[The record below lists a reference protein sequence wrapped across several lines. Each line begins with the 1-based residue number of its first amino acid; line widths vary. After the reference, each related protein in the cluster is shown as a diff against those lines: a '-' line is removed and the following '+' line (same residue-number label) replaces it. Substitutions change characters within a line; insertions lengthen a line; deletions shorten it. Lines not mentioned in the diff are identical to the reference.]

1 MERPITVHPR
11 RKRIFVILGISL
23 AGILAAAVVTA
34 MILYIYVRKHEFSY
48 QYREVEIE
56 EYLKETGIEVLSLD
70 LDSQTITAALPEDAF
85 NTAMN
90 RFLEE
95 QGNTVEGVSIL
106 HMVFRQADGR
116 VYMQIKKDGLILPV
130 AAKVTMTVEGDSLQ
144 FGLQDFALGTMEWK
158 LPKSF
163 IQGQMQWSVPLDE
176 LPGPDWVSLTGLDWD
191 EQEIHAQM
199 KIDVS
204 KLISIFQ
211 GFLSGIEENYLDMML
226 AKEDHGAL
234 LDRIQAIYGGAAMT
248 EEDAL
253 AVLQDFFN
261 TQSQL
266 FPMLSILDEATSE
279 QILQRYAY
287 LVRPGTDYQAY
298 SELRAELS
306 LQMKATVAGYVE
318 RGLYS
323 MLGKTVGEPLTLF
336 SIKGTPY
343 DPSHGTLYNLETVL
357 AANPVEDRYKPLLEG
372 MRLYYRIED
381 GSCSVLTE
389 ANNEGQILVVSNG
402 SYLVISEE
410 EANSQFPYREEEADV
425 AQLLPQGNST
435 RQDIE
440 AAAAAGLGIGDI
452 KTRYIAASEDCAF
465 GVFTDG
471 MSHTLRAATLEQK
484 DGSWQLKDSD
494 VTEYWAYNRDNPAF
508 NASVFPLNTVN
519 DVSIKSISQAGQ
531 SAILTKARASGYA
544 AGKDTIRFSCF
555 IGSHIYVSFSGG
567 GECVIHVNSLG
578 VLDDCTSVEDARE
591 NWSLP
596 PFLAVQP

>member
-11 RKRIFVILGISL
+11 RKRILVILGITL
-23 AGILAAAVVTA
+23 AGILAAAVMAV

-48 QYREVEIE
+48 QYREVDIE
-56 EYLKETGIEVLSLD
+56 EYLKETGIEALSLD
-70 LDSQTITAALPEDAF
+70 MESQTITVALPEDAF
-85 NTAMN
+85 NTAIN
-90 RFLEE
+90 QFLEE
-95 QGNTVEGVSIL
+95 QGKSLDGVSIL

-130 AAKVTMTVEGDSLQ
+130 AAKVTMAVEGEALQ
-144 FGLQDFALGTMEWK
+144 LGLQDFVLGTMEWR
-158 LPKSF
+158 LPKKF
-163 IQGQMQWSVPLDE
+163 LQGQMQWSIPLDE
-176 LPGPDWVSLTGLDWD
+176 LPGPDWVSLTGLSWD
-191 EQEIHAQM
+191 EEEIRAQM
-199 KIDVS
+199 KIDIP

-248 EEDAL
+248 GDDAL
-253 AVLQDFFN
+253 AILQDFFH

-323 MLGKTVGEPLTLF
+323 MLGKTVGEPLTLY

-343 DPSHGTLYNLETVL
+343 DPSYGTLYNLETVL
-357 AANPVEDRYKPLLEG
+357 AANPVEDRYKPMLEG

-389 ANNEGQILVVSNG
+389 ANSEGQILVVSNG
-402 SYLVISEE
+402 SYVVVSEE
-410 EANSQFPYREEEADV
+410 EADSQFPYREEEASV
-425 AQLLPQGNST
+425 ARTSCPGGMPLGKKLKRLRLPVLESEISKRDISQLP
-435 RQDIE
+435 
-440 AAAAAGLGIGDI
+440 
-452 KTRYIAASEDCAF
+452 KTVPLASSPTVCP
-465 GVFTDG
+465 
-471 MSHTLRAATLEQK
+471 TL
-484 DGSWQLKDSD
+484 SWQ
-494 VTEYWAYNRDNPAF
+494 P
-508 NASVFPLNTVN
+508 P
-519 DVSIKSISQAGQ
+519 
-531 SAILTKARASGYA
+531 
-544 AGKDTIRFSCF
+544 
-555 IGSHIYVSFSGG
+555 
-567 GECVIHVNSLG
+567 
-578 VLDDCTSVEDARE
+578 
-591 NWSLP
+591 WSR
-596 PFLAVQP
+596 

>member
-11 RKRIFVILGISL
+11 RKRILVILGITL
-23 AGILAAAVVTA
+23 AGILAAAVMAV

-48 QYREVEIE
+48 QYREVDIE
-56 EYLKETGIEVLSLD
+56 EYLKETGIEALSLD
-70 LDSQTITAALPEDAF
+70 MESQTITVALPEDAF
-85 NTAMN
+85 NTAIN
-90 RFLEE
+90 QFLEE
-95 QGNTVEGVSIL
+95 QGKSLDGVSIL

-116 VYMQIKKDGLILPV
+116 VYMQIKKGGLILPV
-130 AAKVTMTVEGDSLQ
+130 AAKVTMAVEGEALQ
-144 FGLQDFALGTMEWK
+144 LGLQDFVLGTMEWR
-158 LPKSF
+158 LPKKF
-163 IQGQMQWSVPLDE
+163 LQGQMQWSIPLDE
-176 LPGPDWVSLTGLDWD
+176 LPGPDWVSLTGLSWD
-191 EQEIHAQM
+191 EEEIRAQM
-199 KIDVS
+199 KIDIP

-248 EEDAL
+248 GDDAL
-253 AVLQDFFN
+253 AILQDFFH

-323 MLGKTVGEPLTLF
+323 MLGKTVGEPLTLY

-343 DPSHGTLYNLETVL
+343 DPSYGTLYNLETVL
-357 AANPVEDRYKPLLEG
+357 AANPVEDRYKPMLEG

-389 ANNEGQILVVSNG
+389 ANSEGQILVVSNG
-402 SYLVISEE
+402 SYVVVSEE
-410 EANSQFPYREEEADV
+410 EADSQFPYREEEASV
-425 AQLLPQGNST
+425 AQILPRGDAT
-435 RQDIE
+435 RQEIE
-440 AAAAAGLGIGDI
+440 ASAAASLGIGDI
-452 KTRYIAASEDCAF
+452 KTRYIAASEDSAF

-471 MSHTLRAATLEQK
+471 MSHTLMAATLEQK

-494 VTEYWAYNRDNPAF
+494 VTEYWAYNRDNPDF

-531 SAILTKARASGYA
+531 SAVLTKARASGYA
-544 AGKDTIRFSCF
+544 SGKDTIQFSCF
-555 IGSHIYVSFSGG
+555 IGSHIYV
-567 GECVIHVNSLG
+567 N
-578 VLDDCTSVEDARE
+578 
-591 NWSLP
+591 
-596 PFLAVQP
+596 FLVRSIM